1 MEYYSA
7 IKRDKFELVELRW
20 MNQEPVA
27 QSEVIQKE
35 KDKYHTYMESR
46 KIVQMNLFAGQEY
59 RCRHRE
65 ELVGTAGE
73 VEGRMIWENITEI

>member
-7 IKRDKFELVELRW
+7 IKRDKFELVELKW
-20 MNQEPVA
+20 MNKEPVA

-65 ELVGTAGE
+65 ELVGTARE
-73 VEGRMIWENITEI
+73 VEGRMN

>member
-1 MEYYSA
+1 MCYICKIEYYSA

-20 MNQEPVA
+20 MNQEPVV

-46 KIVQMNLFAGQEY
+46 KMVQMNLFAG
-59 RCRHRE
+59 
-65 ELVGTAGE
+65 
-73 VEGRMIWENITEI
+73 